1 MRRICPGL
9 LLTLAF
15 TACGP
20 GKGTTDATTTGDT
33 TRPATSDTT
42 ASPTESPPPGTTD
55 PTTTATTAPPTTTT
69 GETTTTTTG
78 EPGEPQCEVDA
89 DCFLHADCC
98 TCEGLPIGVDHD
110 VCDGECDQSRC
121 DALGIDRAVC
131 RLGVCETERLS
142 CGVNEIVCDAPPPA
156 CPPDHL
162 PETTPQCW
170 TGECVPAGLCDIIS
184 DCAACPPHMMC
195 VQNVSFGPHNLR
207 CEPIPPACDGAPDCD
222 CVGEL
227 VCTEP
232 FSLCSTDGTI
242 INCECIKC

>member
-1 MRRICPGL
+1 MRRIYPGL
-9 LLTLAF
+9 LLTLSF

-20 GKGTTDATTTGDT
+20 GKATTGDT
-33 TRPATSDTT
+33 TGDTT
-42 ASPTESPPPGTTD
+42 ASPTAGPTTGTPGTPGTSD
-55 PTTTATTAPPTTTT
+55 PTTTATTAPPTTTTT

-78 EPGEPQCEVDA
+78 EPGETQCQVDA

-121 DALGIDRAVC
+121 EALGIDRAVC
-131 RLGVCETERLS
+131 RVGVCETERLS
-142 CGVNEIVCDAPPPA
+142 CGTNEIVCDAPPPA

-170 TGECVPAGLCDIIS
+170 TGECVPANLCDIIT

-195 VQNVSFGPHNLR
+195 VQNVSFVPHHLR
-207 CEPIPPACDGAPDCD
+207 CEPIPPACDGVPDCD
-222 CVGEL
+222 CAGEL

-232 FSLCSTDGTI
+232 FSICSTDGPI
-242 INCECIKC
+242 ISCECIKC